1 MPSLVGNL
9 VVALGRGRSRLPAP
23 PWLALLVVPVSAKAV
38 FFFFWHLAGNDAGLT
53 WDFYTKRS
61 VNSNRGNR
69 KKKRD
74 FPLVRSRSQSQTHR
88 CVERAMARVIQ
99 TRRAAAAS
107 AAANEMSPKK
117 KLLLKA
123 LAILLGVL
131 LIVSGCGLLVL
142 MGETSAPSL
151 PPSASDLHDLA
162 NPDPP
167 LHPPPHTH
175 ADVEEK
181 KNALTNSA
189 FGTAWLAINKGN
201 PILQP
206 MVFNFSFLGEP
217 PPLPRQNVR
226 TSR

>member
-1 MPSLVGNL
+1 MGFLHEAECKFKPREQKKKSGTFPSFDRDRNRKHI
-9 VVALGRGRSRLPAP
+9 VALS
-23 PWLALLVVPVSAKAV
+23 
-38 FFFFWHLAGNDAGLT
+38 D
-53 WDFYTKRS
+53 
-61 VNSNRGNR
+61 
-69 KKKRD
+69 
-74 FPLVRSRSQSQTHR
+74 
-88 CVERAMARVIQ
+88 ERAMAPQ

-167 LHPPPHTH
+167 LHPPPHTR

>member
-1 MPSLVGNL
+1 
-9 VVALGRGRSRLPAP
+9 
-23 PWLALLVVPVSAKAV
+23 
-38 FFFFWHLAGNDAGLT
+38 
-53 WDFYTKRS
+53 
-61 VNSNRGNR
+61 
-69 KKKRD
+69 
-74 FPLVRSRSQSQTHR
+74 
-88 CVERAMARVIQ
+88 MARVIQ

>member
-1 MPSLVGNL
+1 
-9 VVALGRGRSRLPAP
+9 
-23 PWLALLVVPVSAKAV
+23 
-38 FFFFWHLAGNDAGLT
+38 
-53 WDFYTKRS
+53 
-61 VNSNRGNR
+61 
-69 KKKRD
+69 
-74 FPLVRSRSQSQTHR
+74 
-88 CVERAMARVIQ
+88 MARVIQ

-189 FGTAWLAINKGN
+189 FGTFWLTINKGN

>member
-1 MPSLVGNL
+1 MGFLHEAECKFKPREQKKKAGLSPRSIAIAIKHI
-9 VVALGRGRSRLPAP
+9 VALS
-23 PWLALLVVPVSAKAV
+23 
-38 FFFFWHLAGNDAGLT
+38 D
-53 WDFYTKRS
+53 
-61 VNSNRGNR
+61 
-69 KKKRD
+69 
-74 FPLVRSRSQSQTHR
+74 
-88 CVERAMARVIQ
+88 ERAMARVIQ

-167 LHPPPHTH
+167 LHPSTHTRRRRGEEERAH
-175 ADVEEK
+175 ELGVWDLVAHYQQRKSDTPADG
-181 KNALTNSA
+181 LQLFL
-189 FGTAWLAINKGN
+189 FG
-201 PILQP
+201 
-206 MVFNFSFLGEP
+206 
-217 PPLPRQNVR
+217 
-226 TSR
+226 